1 MIAQGLDFVFRL
13 KTETRIG
20 TLGMKKNFATV
31 VALALTLLV
40 SADGLYVHAADK
52 TPADKTSSAKATAK
66 NGLTRDLTKVSHDG
80 YGAMRAI
87 HGARIAIFNGETK
100 LVDEMLAKAQK
111 GLDAATKDAQKF
123 AADMKAADH
132 GKKNEK
138 KSASDQMDLI
148 PINSDI
154 MIADTFVPSP
164 EKKTHIEKANTHL
177 KTGHSK
183 EAIEELQLGEIDVI
197 YTVMM
202 LPLESTK
209 KRVADAEGFAK
220 EHKYYEANLALKAAE
235 DGIIVET
242 VDLIETPHSASK
254 EALTVA
260 PQKTDEAVPPA
271 KTAKK

>member
-1 MIAQGLDFVFRL
+1 
-13 KTETRIG
+13 
-20 TLGMKKNFATV
+20 MKKNLTNVA
-31 VALALTLLV
+31 ALAFTLLAITGGPNV
-40 SADGLYVHAADK
+40 NAADK
-52 TPADKTSSAKATAK
+52 TPADKAHTAKATAK

-111 GLDAATKDAQKF
+111 GLDAAAADAQKF
-123 AADMKAADH
+123 ATDMKTENH
-132 GKKNEK
+132 GKTGEK
-138 KSASDQMDLI
+138 KSASDPMDLI

-164 EKKTHIEKANTHL
+164 EKKAHIEKANAHL
-177 KTGHSK
+177 KSGHSK

-197 YTVMM
+197 YTLML

-235 DGIIVET
+235 DGLIAET
-242 VDLIETPHSASK
+242 IDLIEIPVSASK
-254 EALTVA
+254 EAAKVA
-260 PQKTDEAVPPA
+260 PQKTDAAAPV
-271 KTAKK
+271 AKK